1 VVQSLRIERL
11 TRTTLSGVV
20 EELEFRERL
29 NFVVGP
35 PNSGK
40 TQWFRML
47 DFLLGDPEPF
57 LKRFPSEDFAKYDK
71 ISARICIGRSA
82 FQVER
87 VLHHEGFKTKVSVD
101 NIFYDLR
108 AFQHWLLEQLGY
120 PVVRYPKGVS
130 TLEQNWSELS
140 FRTLYRHIY
149 RQQRFWSDLADR
161 TTPIETSACILQ
173 FLGLAK
179 RVYNEDLERLRHLR
193 EVADRHAVEIYA
205 CRMALSILAGNQSSD
220 TPTADDL
227 ERIDPPA
234 IVASIEATLRA
245 LERASGP
252 NAPCAGTPVG
262 RKGIDFD
269 ERLALARQI
278 GERTEQLRLARV
290 FAAWNQQAGGKLKD
304 ANRDIW
310 TLAQKIRLGELSQEV
325 RAKTEILCSAMNEY
339 LHIMRDIDPSLWRH
353 SDVRMIVSRPTD
365 LRLQIGRIY
374 WDRALGGSDSLLFL
388 MAYHYG
394 LLALTARDD
403 CLYPGFLIV
412 DFPAYFRGRK
422 DDEIENFPAG
432 FRGRSVGEIEAM
444 IARPFAD
451 LLDRPMFSGCQAIF
465 VGSAF
470 EGEDRA
476 HRIQINTRYHH

>member
-1 VVQSLRIERL
+1 MVQRFRIERL
-11 TRTTLSGVV
+11 TRATLSGVI

-57 LKRFPSEDFAKYDK
+57 LNRFPSGDFAKYNK
-71 ISARICIGRSA
+71 ISATIHIGKSSFLIERDLY
-82 FQVER
+82 QVG
-87 VLHHEGFKTKVSVD
+87 LKTKVSVND
-101 NIFYDLR
+101 DRLDLKE
-108 AFQHWLLEQLGY
+108 FQHFLLQKLGY
-120 PVVRYPKGVS
+120 PIVRYPKGVS
-130 TLEQNWSELS
+130 TLEQTWPELS

-149 RQQRFWSDLADR
+149 RQQRFWNDLADR

-179 RVYNEDLERLRHLR
+179 RVYSEDLERLRRLR
-193 EVADRHAVEIYA
+193 QVADRHAVEIYA
-205 CRMALSILAGNQSSD
+205 CRMALSILAGNQSAD

-227 ERIDPPA
+227 ERIDPPT
-234 IVASIEATLRA
+234 IVASIEANLRA
-245 LERASGP
+245 LELASGP
-252 NAPCAGTPVG
+252 NAPCAGKSTG
-262 RKGIDFD
+262 GDGIGFD
-269 ERLALARQI
+269 ERLALARQL
-278 GERTEQLRLARV
+278 GERTEQLRLARI
-290 FAAWNQQAGGKLKD
+290 FTAWNEQTAVKLKES
-304 ANRDIW
+304 NIEIW
-310 TLAQKIRLGELSQEV
+310 TMAQKIRSDELSQEV
-325 RAKTEILCSAMNEY
+325 RAKTEILCSAMTEY

-353 SDVRMIVSRPTD
+353 SDVQISVSRPTD
-365 LRLQIGRIY
+365 LRLQVGRIY
-374 WDRALGGSDSLLFL
+374 WDRALGGTDSLLFL

-394 LLALTARDD
+394 LLALSAYGD
-403 CLYPGFLIV
+403 CLYPGFLVV

-422 DDEIENFPAG
+422 DEEIETFPPG

-465 VGSAF
+465 LGSAF

-476 HRIQINTRYHH
+476 HRIPINTRYQH